1 MPKNR
6 KSKIEQYVIDKIKE
20 IRTEKNISQTQL
32 ALALETSRGFIGQ
45 VESPQ
50 STSKYN
56 LNHLN
61 TIANELEV
69 SIKDFFPDDP
79 FPETKKKEKA
89 KKKPR
94 KQS

>member
-50 STSKYN
+50 SASKYN
-56 LNHLN
+56 INHLN

-69 SIKDFFPDDP
+69 SIKEFFPDQP

-89 KKKPR
+89 KKKPG